1 VTSFG
6 VQFPVADASRGAT
19 FAGTAIEALGP
30 YRIAGN
36 VRLDARDDLRTR
48 LSMRDRDLSDLALCL
63 HAYARWGERFVDVL
77 AGDFCLA
84 LWDESRRCLLA
95 ARDRLGIRPLFHAF
109 VGGTGLVSD
118 SLNWIMSH
126 AEVPRELDETWI
138 GDFLT
143 AGFGLDFDRTVRRH
157 VQRVPP
163 AHLLK
168 VSAQGESLRRYWQL
182 EIGDPISFKDRR
194 LYTERF
200 RELVAEAVRDR
211 LPKGR
216 VGVAMSG
223 GLDSPTLA
231 ATAVAVTGDPSRV
244 VAECF
249 HYKELM
255 PDQEAHFSSLV
266 ARKLGIDLH
275 LREADGLIYDPQ
287 WRGRGIRTAEPT
299 LTIVQAHIGA
309 EVARRSGEMAAVWFF
324 GEGPDDALP
333 FDRDP
338 YFVWLWSRRDWRG
351 LGRALLDYGRVK
363 GIAGWRATLARRFG
377 PRGPGGFPGY
387 EVLPWINPEFAQ
399 HQKLGQRL
407 QGVGRP
413 NLKSHPWHPRAVGA
427 FKDPI
432 WPALFDDL
440 HLIEMAG
447 GFEWRHPFLDLRVL
461 EYMISLPPVPWAWR
475 KHLLRQAMGGTLP
488 AEVLLRNKSPLARQP
503 LLGPLGRH
511 GFPPLSGNPAFAH
524 FVAAHALPST
534 QALPVNPDSVVAAH
548 ALDYW
553 LTEE

>member
-1 VTSFG
+1 MRGFG
-6 VQFPVADASRGAT
+6 VRFSAADASRGVA
-19 FAGTAIEALGP
+19 FAGADVETLGP
-30 YRIAGN
+30 YRIVGN

-48 LSMRDRDLSDLALCL
+48 LSMRDRDLSDKALCL

-77 AGDFCLA
+77 AGDFCFA
-84 LWDESRRCLLA
+84 LWDESRHCLLA

-109 VGGTGLVSD
+109 VGGTALVSD
-118 SLNWIMSH
+118 SLDWIMSH
-126 AEVPRELDETWI
+126 AEVPRDLDETWI
-138 GDFLT
+138 GDFLI

-182 EIGDPISFKDRR
+182 EIGDPIFFKDRR

-216 VGVAMSG
+216 VGIAMSG

-231 ATAVAVTGDPSRV
+231 AAAVAVTGDPSRV

-255 PDQEAHFSSLV
+255 PDREAHFSALV
-266 ARKLGIDLH
+266 ARKLGIELL
-275 LREADGLIYDPQ
+275 LREADSSVYDPL
-287 WRGRGIRTAEPT
+287 WRERGVHTAEPT
-299 LTIVQAHIGA
+299 LTIVQAHPEA
-309 EVARRSGEMAAVWFF
+309 EVARRSGETAGVWFF

-338 YFVWLWSRRDWRG
+338 YFSWLRSRRDWSG
-351 LGRALLDYGRVK
+351 LARALVDYTRVK
-363 GIAGWRATLARRFG
+363 GFAGWRSTLARGLRR
-377 PRGPGGFPGY
+377 RGPGGFLGY
-387 EVLPWINPEFAQ
+387 GIPSWINPEFAERL
-399 HQKLGQRL
+399 KIGQRL
-407 QGVGRP
+407 EGVGMYGTET
-413 NLKSHPWHPRAVGA
+413 HPWHPGAVGA

-432 WPALFDDL
+432 WPALFDNL
-440 HLIEMAG
+440 RSSEMAG

-461 EYMISLPPVPWAWR
+461 EYMISVPPVPWAWR
-475 KHLLRQAMGGTLP
+475 KQLLREAMRGRLP
-488 AEVLLRNKSPLARQP
+488 AEVLARNKSPLARQP
-503 LLGPLGRH
+503 LLGPLGEH
-511 GFPPLSGNPAFAH
+511 GFPPLSGSAAFTGY
-524 FVAAHALPST
+524 VVVDALPPRQS
-534 QALPVNPDSVVAAH
+534 LPVNPDKVVAAH

-553 LTEE
+553 LAQE